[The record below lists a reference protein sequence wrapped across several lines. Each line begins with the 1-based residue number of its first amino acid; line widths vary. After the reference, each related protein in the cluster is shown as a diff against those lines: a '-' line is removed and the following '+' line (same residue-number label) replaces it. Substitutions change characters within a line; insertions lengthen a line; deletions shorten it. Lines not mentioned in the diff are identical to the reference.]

1 MNRASKFRRALAA
14 AAIAVLVIGSFG
26 VRNIADDTRI
36 ARAYED
42 LQDLARCFEEYRSRS
57 GKLPTTEVG
66 FHALIRR
73 PPDAIGEWNKAL
85 DTIPWD
91 PWGNRYH
98 YRKSIR
104 DGVEIPEILS
114 AGKDCLIGTEDD
126 LSSLDP
132 TH

>member
-26 VRNIADDTRI
+26 VRNIGDNTRV
-36 ARAYED
+36 ARAY
-42 LQDLARCFEEYRSRS
+42 QDLHDLPRFFEKHKSVT
-57 GKLPTTEVG
+57 GKLPTTEEG
-66 FHALIRR
+66 FHALIQR
-73 PPDAIGEWNKAL
+73 PEGTSGRWLKTMDKVPI
-85 DTIPWD
+85 D
-91 PWGNRYH
+91 PWGNRYR
-98 YRKSIR
+98 YRKSTR

-114 AGKDCLIGTEDD
+114 AGKDGLIGTEDD

>member
-1 MNRASKFRRALAA
+1 MNRASKFRRLLAA
-14 AAIAVLVIGSFG
+14 AAIAALVASSFG
-26 VRNIADDTRI
+26 LRNIGDDTRI
-36 ARAYED
+36 VRAHED
-42 LQDLARCFEEYRSRS
+42 LQDLASRFQEHRSRS
-57 GKLPTTEVG
+57 GRIPNTEEG
-66 FHALIRR
+66 FDALIRR
-73 PPDAIGEWNKAL
+73 PAGMSGEWQKAL
-85 DTIPWD
+85 DTTPWD

-132 TH
+132 TP